1 MVLKGLWGS
10 NGSGL
15 MWTYGIRDERQ
26 KCLEVIL
33 RFSTEI
39 GQDYYFLRLMLP
51 LLGYFV
57 NTLLPEISFLM
68 LNQS

>member
-1 MVLKGLWGS
+1 
-10 NGSGL
+10 